1 MSAGARP
8 GPCFDLVIFDMDGVL
23 VDTTPC
29 HAKAYAEL
37 WRRLGAVGPP
47 YSAIAGRTTRESIAE
62 WVAADGADPAE
73 VAEWVA
79 FKQERARAYL
89 ATEPI
94 LFPDTRQALEAVS
107 QRVERVALGT
117 SASRRATDI
126 VLSRFDLGGFFS
138 TVVTGDAVARGK
150 PAPDIYLQVMRE
162 VGVGPDHTLVIE
174 DSAAGLE
181 SARASGAFVAGVRG
195 AGGVTHPRF
204 LGWFSDLAD
213 LAAADG
219 LWKP

>member
-1 MSAGARP
+1 MSTKARAS
-8 GPCFDLVIFDMDGVL
+8 GLFDLVIFDLDGVL

-29 HAKAYAEL
+29 HAKAYADL
-37 WRRLGAVGPP
+37 WRRLDIAGPP

-62 WVAADGADPAE
+62 WMASRNADPGQ

-79 FKQERARAYL
+79 FKQERARMYL

-107 QRVERVALGT
+107 RRVERVAIGT

-126 VLSRFDLGGFFS
+126 VLSRFDLGGFFT

-162 VGVGPDHTLVIE
+162 VGGEPDHTLVIE

-181 SARASGAFVAGVRG
+181 SAHASGAFVAGVRG
-195 AGGVTHPRF
+195 GLDVAHSRF

-213 LAAADG
+213 LAAADH
-219 LWKP
+219 LWAP